1 MKKHLP
7 NLIHCGQSAFVSGR
21 YIGHAVRQIS
31 DIIEYTA
38 KNNKVGLMFRADFE
52 SAFDSTDMEFIA
64 ATLLKLGFPQ
74 NLLNG
79 SNFFIKMLKAA

>member
-1 MKKHLP
+1 MKKYLP
-7 NLIHCGQSAFVSGR
+7 NLIHCDQSAFASGR

-38 KNNKVGLMFRADFE
+38 KNNKVGLMFGADFE
-52 SAFDSTDMEFIA
+52 SAFDSTDMEFIV
-64 ATLLKLGFPQ
+64 ATLLNLVFPQ

-79 SNFFIKMLKAA
+79 SNFSTKMLKAA